1 MRKVKEVKWKRR
13 CELCD
18 EVNSAWMEMTVRR
31 EDDDKHIICEEC
43 ITTLLS
49 MKYWG
54 IEVHRIARKWKFPE
68 WIIDKIKE
76 NVEK

>member
-1 MRKVKEVKWKRR
+1 MRKVKEVKWRRR

-18 EVNSAWMEMTVRR
+18 DIKPAWLEVTVRR
-31 EDDDKHIICEEC
+31 EDDDKHIICEKC
-43 ITTLLS
+43 ISTLLS

-54 IEVHRIARKWKFPE
+54 IEVHRIAKKWEFPE

-76 NVEK
+76 HVK